1 MHHPFLIGKKV
12 YLRGLDAGDLDGPC
26 FQWLNDPETFHGIA
40 DTSWP
45 NSDKRMR
52 ALFDRVSDSRQ
63 DLLLSIL
70 HMDSE
75 RHAGLVALLG
85 VDWVH
90 RSGRMAVLVGEAE
103 MRGHGLGSEALRL
116 LTDHAFD
123 RLNLHRVWM
132 GIREDNMAALRAS
145 AKAGFTE
152 EGRARQA
159 IFHSGNFYDV
169 IHLSRI
175 AGA

>member
-1 MHHPFLIGKKV
+1 MHHPFMIGKRV
-12 YLRGLDAGDLDGPC
+12 YLRGLELGDLDGPT
-26 FQWLNDPETFHGIA
+26 FQWLNDPETPHGLA

-45 NSDKRMR
+45 NSDKKMR
-52 ALFDRVSDSRQ
+52 ALLDRVSDSRQ

-70 HMDSE
+70 HRESE
-75 RHAGLVALLG
+75 RLVGMVALVG

-90 RSGRMAVLVGEAE
+90 RHGRLAVVIGEAE
-103 MRGHGLGSEALRL
+103 MRGQGLGSESLKLVAE
-116 LTDHAFD
+116 HAFK

-132 GIREDNMAALRAS
+132 EIREDNAPALRAA

-152 EGRARQA
+152 EGRAHQSL
-159 IFHSGNFYDV
+159 FSEGSYFDV

-175 AGA
+175 AKG